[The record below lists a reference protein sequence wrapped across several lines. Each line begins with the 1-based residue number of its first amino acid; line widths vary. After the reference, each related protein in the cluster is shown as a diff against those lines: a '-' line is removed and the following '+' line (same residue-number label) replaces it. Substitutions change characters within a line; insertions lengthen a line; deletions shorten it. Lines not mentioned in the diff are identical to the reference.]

1 MSTDFDNL
9 QGTWSVTAFEADGRK
24 MPAGAFQGS
33 RIVIKG
39 NAFRSVGMGA
49 TYEGT
54 IEVDQMKKPKTF
66 NLLFTVGHAA
76 GTRNLGIYKLDGDTW
91 TICLATR
98 GSKRPTRFATGPGTG
113 FALETLERGGVVRK
127 TRKMTARSPHAA
139 GRATKAAVA
148 ERHAASS
155 GAATELEGEWAMI
168 AAVLNGA
175 PMSQDMVKWCQRIT
189 RGDVTSV
196 VAGPQVMLRARFTL
210 DRAKKPPA
218 IDYVNLAGTNKG
230 QSQAGIFE
238 LSGDTLSICMA
249 APGRPR
255 PAGFSSKA
263 GDGRSYTT
271 WRLTRK

>member
-1 MSTDFDNL
+1 MPTDFDNL
-9 QGTWSVTAFEADGRK
+9 QGTWKVTAFEADGRK
-24 MPAGAFQGS
+24 MPAGAFEGS
-33 RIVIKG
+33 TIVIKG
-39 NAFRSVGMGA
+39 NAFTSVGMGA

-54 IEVDQMKKPKTF
+54 LEVDQMKKPKTF

-113 FALETLERGGVVRK
+113 SALETLQRGGVVRK
-127 TRKMTARSPHAA
+127 RKTKARSTVAA
-139 GRATKAAVA
+139 GRATKGAVA

-168 AAVLNGA
+168 AAVFNGA
-175 PMSQDMVKWCQRIT
+175 AMSQDMVKWCQRIT

-196 VAGPQVMLRARFTL
+196 VAGPQVMLKARFTL
-210 DRAKKPPA
+210 DNAKKPPA

-249 APGRPR
+249 APGQPR

-271 WRLTRK
+271 WRKVGG